1 MNTREKSFDQ
11 FYLQISTT
19 LEAVEALRKQ
29 IARRI
34 IQLRWGVFIT
44 LLLLVIATVVFPNF
58 LLLFG
63 LAWALVYFVTRKY
76 YVLENISR
84 VYVPKFKQEVIF
96 PMLDYFYEDA
106 VYIPNQR
113 MNRNVLNKSLLFHHY
128 VYRHHGEDYFSCRI
142 GNTTVSSSEIQN
154 DSSEFF
160 DGVFIAVRFNKKF
173 KTKTI
178 VLPRQRDSLFRKLK
192 LNVYGDMVNAT
203 YVELENP
210 LFKRDFVVIAEDQ
223 VESRYKLTPGL
234 MDRML
239 KYKKRFDD
247 TVSFSFVDNYL
258 YVAIQSRFDF
268 FEPPVFKP
276 VNRYEFVRKNYQYF
290 QVLTGIVEDL
300 DLNTRIWA

>member
-1 MNTREKSFDQ
+1 MNTLEKSFDQ
-11 FYLQISTT
+11 FYLQITLT
-19 LEAVEALRKQ
+19 LEAVEDLRKQ

-34 IQLRWGVFIT
+34 ILLRWGVFVT
-44 LLLLVIATVVFPNF
+44 LLLIVIVTVVFPNF

-63 LAWALVYFVTRKY
+63 LASVLIYFIIRKY
-76 YVLENISR
+76 YVLETIPR
-84 VYVPKFKQEVIF
+84 VYVPKFKQEIIS
-96 PMLDYFYEDA
+96 PMLKYFYEDA
-106 VYIPNQR
+106 IYIPNQR
-113 MNRNVLNKSLLFHHY
+113 MNRNVLNKSLLFHHF

-142 GNTTVSSSEIQN
+142 GNTIVSSSEICN

-160 DGVFIAVRFNKKF
+160 DGVFIAARFNKKF

-210 LFKRDFVVIAEDQ
+210 LFKKDFVVIAEDQ

-239 KYKKRFDD
+239 KYKNRFND

-276 VNRYEFVRKNYQYF
+276 VTRYEFMRKNYHCF
-290 QVLTGIVEDL
+290 EVLTGIVEDL